1 MRGRGRDVGMLGWRG
16 MRQGMLSLCVCG
28 GTTGLLLLLF
38 PSGSAGAAGRRAV
51 SVCYLLECMRL
62 LWLALKGG

>member
-1 MRGRGRDVGMLGWRG
+1 MSET
-16 MRQGMLSLCVCG
+16 MLSLCICG
-28 GTTGLLLLLF
+28 GATGLVLLMF
-38 PSGSAGAAGRRAV
+38 PSGAAGAAGRQAV

>member
-1 MRGRGRDVGMLGWRG
+1 MSDAVLA
-16 MRQGMLSLCVCG
+16 LCACG
-28 GTTGLLLLLF
+28 AATGLVLLLF
-38 PSGSAGAAGRRAV
+38 PSGTAGAAGKRAV

>member
-1 MRGRGRDVGMLGWRG
+1 MSRGMLA
-16 MRQGMLSLCVCG
+16 LCVCG
-28 GTTGLLLLLF
+28 GVTGLLLLMF

-51 SVCYLLECMRL
+51 SVCCLLDCMRL